1 MVRRAAGECAVF
13 ALYLLL
19 AVALTWPFAQQ
30 LSTAVSDLGDPLLNA
45 WILDWTS
52 HALVTQ
58 PLRLFEAPIFHP
70 SMKPLAYSEHL
81 TGIAVLVLPFHLAG
95 VSALTLHNIA
105 LLLAF
110 ALSGYGGFVLAR
122 MFVRSIPACFIAGTF
137 FAFVSFKFDHL
148 PQVQVVSAGWIP
160 LVLAALVAYWRQP
173 SKKHAALFAAAFVMN
188 GLTNVYYLLFV
199 SAAFG
204 VTLLFLLFVAPRREL
219 RFWTRLAIAC
229 VVAALVLLPFLLPYK
244 QVSDAYQMKR
254 WAGEIVTSG
263 WRAWL
268 VAAPRSLL
276 YGPLVREEL
285 RVPENS
291 LFPGLMPLFL
301 IAAALMLT
309 PRREIVLPGVPNSQ
323 PGASPANAENLGLRR
338 ERTLRILDGLIVVVG
353 FLTILSL
360 VAHRLEIAPFGIR
373 LLALRGSDTP
383 IVALLL
389 LLTIRCSFRLPRAF
403 GEGNLREALAR
414 SRFTTEEWIAALWFL
429 AGFIGS
435 FGMRSFFFSF
445 LFKRIDPFQSI
456 RAAPRFAIVAYAGM
470 AVFVALGAAALIAR
484 RKYKA
489 TTAAALVTLAIIDVL
504 PVIRWETAPDRLPP
518 VYRWIDRHKTGPLL
532 EWPVDHGAT
541 FRYLLGAAE
550 HRVPLLN
557 GTSGFEPPEH
567 RAMRDAW
574 EQKRYAEAL
583 AQGEKFGAKILIV
596 HAHWIP
602 IEARAAIREAL
613 AQGRLQFLQ
622 RFDHAIEGDFVFAI
636 ARNFPQW
643 ASLRAPDVPNGAG
656 HFPQHT
662 LQRFL
667 DSQPTHS
674 ETPFGVVDWPH
685 WDSTVKGALT
695 VSGWV
700 VAPAHPRNIYVY
712 IDDRRHRFEAMRLPR
727 PDVNATYG
735 WYYNDRPGYSVT
747 IPSRPRGVRRQTDVQ
762 IEVVDA
768 NGRVTRL
775 DDIFFNWE

>member
-1 MVRRAAGECAVF
+1 MLRRVAGEIAVF

-19 AVALTWPFAQQ
+19 AIALTWPLASQ

-58 PLRLFEAPIFHP
+58 PLHLFDAPIFYP

-81 TGIAVLVLPFHLAG
+81 TGIALLVLPFHLAG
-95 VSALTLHNIA
+95 VSAMTLHNIA
-105 LLLAF
+105 MLLAF
-110 ALSGYGGFVLAR
+110 TLSGYGAFVLAR
-122 MFVRSIPACFIAGTF
+122 MFTRSFPACFIAGIF

-160 LVLAALVAYWRQP
+160 LTLAALVAYWRWP
-173 SKKHAALFAAAFVMN
+173 SKKYAALFAAAFVMN

-204 VTLLFLLFVAPRREL
+204 VTLLFLFFAAPRREL

-229 VVAALVLLPFLLPYK
+229 VIAALVLLPFLLPYK
-244 QVSDAYQMKR
+244 AVSKAYEMKR
-254 WAGEIVTSG
+254 YAGEIVTSG

-276 YGPLVREEL
+276 YGPLAREEL
-285 RVPENS
+285 RLPENS
-291 LFPGLMPLFL
+291 LFPGLLPLFL
-301 IAAALMLT
+301 IGAALMLT
-309 PRREIVLPGVPNSQ
+309 PRREGGRQ
-323 PGASPANAENLGLRR
+323 PLLSVQNLRW
-338 ERTLRILDGLIVVVG
+338 LDALIVILG
-353 FLTILSL
+353 IISILSL
-360 VAHRLEIAPFGIR
+360 VTDRLEIAPFGVR

-389 LLTIRCSFRLPRAF
+389 LFTIRCSIRLPHAF
-403 GEGNLREALAR
+403 GEGNLRDALAR
-414 SRFTTEEWIAALWFL
+414 SRFTTEEWMAAMWLL

-456 RAAPRFAIVAYAGM
+456 RAAPRFAVIAYTGM

-484 RKYKA
+484 RKYKL
-489 TTAAALVTLAIIDVL
+489 TTAAVLLTLAIFDVM
-504 PVIRWETAPDRLPP
+504 PVIRWESAPDRLPP
-518 VYRWIDRHKTGPLL
+518 VYRWIARNRTGPLV
-532 EWPVDHGAT
+532 EWPIEHGPT
-541 FRYLLGAAE
+541 FRYLLGAAV

-567 RAMRDAW
+567 RGLREAW
-574 EQKRYAEAL
+574 EQKRFDDLL
-583 AQGEKFGAKILIV
+583 AQEEKLGAKLLIV

-602 IEARAAIREAL
+602 AEARGALRNAL
-613 AQGRLQFLQ
+613 AQGRLQYLQ

-636 ARNFPQW
+636 PRNFPQW
-643 ASLRAPDVPNGAG
+643 ASLRAPDAPNGAG
-656 HFPQHT
+656 HFPRQT
-662 LQRFL
+662 LERFL
-667 DSQPTHS
+667 NGQPTHS
-674 ETPFGVVDWPH
+674 DTPFGVVDWPH
-685 WDSTVKGALT
+685 WDSTVQGPLT
-695 VSGWV
+695 ISGWV
-700 VAPAHPRNIYVY
+700 VAPAHPRHVYVY
-712 IDDRRHRFEAMRLPR
+712 LDDRRHRFEANRVAR

-735 WYYNDRPGYSVT
+735 WYYNDKPGYTVT
-747 IPSRPRGVRRQTDVQ
+747 IPARPRGVRRQTDLQV
-762 IEVVDA
+762 EVVDST
-768 NGRVTRL
+768 GRVTRL
-775 DDIFFNWE
+775 DDIFFNWD